1 MAFMP
6 DHPKEDDIKAHPFWG
21 KDGAKKSDIR
31 KYLRNTRTS
40 LDETGGWKNPVSKE
54 QQATLQEYGYFL
66 DLFQWR
72 AHRTNP
78 VSIGDDGYVSNYRNT
93 DAGKKT
99 YNDNWDKEKKQPKW
113 MFKGDKQVRAA
124 TDLGT
129 PALLL
134 LESDAVPYDPA
145 VAAKDGAVLP
155 QVVVTDKVEGS
166 VADISYA
173 KGEHDGK
180 AWTVVMARKLATG
193 NKDDVQM
200 AEGQTY
206 TLGISVHDDNAAARW
221 HFISL
226 PVTLSLGKNDGVIN
240 AVSLK

>member
-1 MAFMP
+1 
-6 DHPKEDDIKAHPFWG
+6 
-21 KDGAKKSDIR
+21 
-31 KYLRNTRTS
+31 
-40 LDETGGWKNPVSKE
+40 
-54 QQATLQEYGYFL
+54 
-66 DLFQWR
+66 LFQWR

-113 MFKGDKQVRAA
+113 MFKGDKPVLAA
-124 TDLGT
+124 SDLTT
-129 PALLL
+129 PANLL
-134 LESDAVPYDPA
+134 LESNAVPFDPA

-155 QVVVTDKVEGS
+155 QVAVTDKVEGS
-166 VADISYA
+166 AADISYS

-180 AWTVVMARKLATG
+180 AWTVVMSRKLATG
-193 NKDDVQM
+193 SKDDVQM